1 MVIPS
6 LVTWEGSAQRYMTSL
21 LIEWL
26 EGEATG
32 YPPRSR
38 KFGMPA
44 TVMKGGERRVE
55 GSGGGSGAD
64 ILRSLMIDD

>member
-1 MVIPS
+1 
-6 LVTWEGSAQRYMTSL
+6 MTSL

-44 TVMKGGERRVE
+44 TVMKGGEGRVE
-55 GSGGGSGAD
+55 GSGAGFGAD
-64 ILRSLMIDD
+64 ILRSLMIDV

>member
-1 MVIPS
+1 
-6 LVTWEGSAQRYMTSL
+6 MTSL

-38 KFGMPA
+38 KLGMPA
-44 TVMKGGERRVE
+44 TVMNGGEGRVE
-55 GSGGGSGAD
+55 GSGAGFGAD
-64 ILRSLMIDD
+64 MLRSFDV

>member
-1 MVIPS
+1 
-6 LVTWEGSAQRYMTSL
+6 MTSL

-38 KFGMPA
+38 KLGMPA
-44 TVMKGGERRVE
+44 TVMKGGEGRIE
-55 GSGGGSGAD
+55 GSGAGLGAD
-64 ILRSLMIDD
+64 ILRSLIVDD